1 MTGPMNTENILPTSS
16 LPVTTYRKITSQW
29 TITLLHVSSSLGFR
43 QQFYHRWNHVPR
55 QKKKSKELRAFTD
68 WERRSVLHAYHKK
81 KKLMLVCCI
90 NKKKSGKKTMIVL
103 STMHENG
110 KVKKE
115 ATTAYNIQLH
125 KRGSWCCWFV
135 VSESFYKDKIYEMT
149 FEYSCLHS

>member
-55 QKKKSKELRAFTD
+55 QKKNLKNSGRLLIEKEGLFYTHITR
-68 WERRSVLHAYHKK
+68 K

-110 KVKKE
+110 KVKKDQRKKP
-115 ATTAYNIQLH
+115 QLH
-125 KRGSWCCWFV
+125 T
-135 VSESFYKDKIYEMT
+135 IYNYT
-149 FEYSCLHS
+149 KGGVDAADLLSANHSTRIKSMR